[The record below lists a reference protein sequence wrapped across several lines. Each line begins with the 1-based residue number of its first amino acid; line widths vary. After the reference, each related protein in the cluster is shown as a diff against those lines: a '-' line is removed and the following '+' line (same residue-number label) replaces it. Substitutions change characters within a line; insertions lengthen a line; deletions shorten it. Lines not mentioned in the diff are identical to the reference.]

1 MKKRT
6 GGLII
11 GGIVIAV
18 LVYLIWP
25 RDTTQDAVEVEVA
38 PVTQQDFSDVVSTV
52 GIIEPTETESFFGEG
67 IVNEINVAEGDS
79 VDEDD
84 VLATYM
90 DGVELIAPFSG
101 EIISLNIEEEEMDL
115 NAQQN
120 QPSIVLAKLD
130 DLQVAVALSKTEA
143 NKVETEQ
150 NVELTYLNKTYNGEV
165 SSIDLIA
172 SSDETNGMS
181 AMGQGAQSSPTL
193 EAIIAFDE
201 DEDLGELV
209 AGFDIDADIQTE
221 SVTGALGIPIES
233 LLYDDEGQAFVFLVA
248 DGQLEKREVSTGIQ
262 DGVMIEITDGLSL
275 DDEVVQL
282 PSEDFEE
289 GMEVTV
295 VSGDSDDS
303 EDTNDSN
310 DENSENNDSSNDSDE

>member
-101 EIISLNIEEEEMDL
+101 EIISLNIEEEETDL

-150 NVELTYLNKTYNGEV
+150 NVELTYLNKTYSGEV

-221 SVTGALGIPIES
+221 SVTDALGIPIES